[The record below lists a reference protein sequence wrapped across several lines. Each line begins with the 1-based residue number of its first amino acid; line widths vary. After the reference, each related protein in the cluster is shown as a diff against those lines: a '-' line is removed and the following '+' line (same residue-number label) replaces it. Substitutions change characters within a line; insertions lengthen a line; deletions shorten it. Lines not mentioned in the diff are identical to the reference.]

1 MKFNFRSYF
10 KPLAFALSI
19 MIVAASC
26 TGPKNEKEISMLYAN
41 WAEGIAMT
49 HLAKVA
55 LEEHGYVVK
64 IKAID
69 PGPIYASL
77 AKGDGD
83 VFVDAWLPNTHSAY
97 WKRFGKDIEILGT
110 SFDDATTGLAVPAY
124 VTINSI
130 DELNQNADKFE
141 GKIIGIDSG
150 SGIHASTEKVI
161 KEYGLD
167 FNQVTS
173 SEPAMLA
180 ALRKAYNANEW
191 IVITAWKPHLKWSQ
205 YELKYL
211 EDPKEIYPLDEC
223 KVVARKGFK
232 NEFPEVAGFFNN
244 FEIQEDQLY
253 ELIGIVLENTDR
265 IAAVEKWYLDNKA
278 MVDGWWPKDVIK

>member
-1 MKFNFRSYF
+1 MKFKFRNYF
-10 KPLAFALSI
+10 KPLAFALILS
-19 MIVAASC
+19 MVGASC
-26 TGPKNEKEISMLYAN
+26 AGPKNEKEISMLYAN

-83 VFVDAWLPNTHSAY
+83 VFVDAWLPNTHAAY
-97 WKRFGKDIEILGT
+97 WDRFGKDIEILGT
-110 SFDDATTGLAVPAY
+110 SFGDATTGLAVPTY

-130 DELNQNADKFE
+130 AELNQNADKFE

-150 SGIHASTEKVI
+150 SGIHAKTEKVI
-161 KEYGLD
+161 EEYSLD

-180 ALRKAYNANEW
+180 ALRKAYAAKEW
-191 IVITAWKPHLKWSQ
+191 IAITAWKPHLKWSQ
-205 YELKYL
+205 YDLKYL
-211 EDPKEIYPLDEC
+211 EDPKGIYPLDEC

-232 NEFPEVAGFFNN
+232 ADFPELATFFNN
-244 FEIQEDQLY
+244 FEIQEDKLY
-253 ELIGIVLENTDR
+253 ELIDIVLESTDR
-265 IAAVEKWYLDNKA
+265 LVEVEKWYQNNKA
-278 MVDGWWPKDVIK
+278 LVDSWWPAEPKK

>member
-1 MKFNFRSYF
+1 MKINVWKYF
-10 KPLAFALSI
+10 KPLALALA
-19 MIVAASC
+19 IVVGVTSC
-26 TGPKNEKEISMLYAN
+26 TSSKSEKEISMLYAN

-49 HLAKVA
+49 HLAKIA
-55 LEEHGYVVK
+55 LEEQGYVVK

-97 WKRFGKDIEILGT
+97 WERFGKDIDILGT
-110 SFDDATTGLAVPAY
+110 SFGDATTGLAVPTY

-130 DELNQNADKFE
+130 EELQANADKFD

-150 SGIHASTEKVI
+150 SGIHSNTEKVI

-167 FNQVTS
+167 IKQVTS

-180 ALRKAYNANEW
+180 ALRKAYAAKEW
-191 IVITAWKPHLKWSQ
+191 IAITAWKPHLKWSQ
-205 YELKYL
+205 YDLKYL
-211 EDPKEIYPLDEC
+211 KDPKGIYPLDEC

-232 NEFPEVAGFFNN
+232 EDFPKVAVFLKN
-244 FEIQEDQLY
+244 FEMQEDKLY
-253 ELIGIVLENTDR
+253 ELINIVLESSDR
-265 IAAVEKWYLDNKA
+265 MAEVKKWYLNNKEL
-278 MVDGWWPKDVIK
+278 VDGWWPSEK